1 LLAVNPTP
9 DRRDFLSALAAL
21 GAGAT
26 LRPTARA
33 APDDDRR
40 YWLGV
45 LARVADP
52 VLRSLAE
59 GRLKQRMPVEVSPA
73 GGPER
78 REYAHLEAV
87 GRLLC
92 GIAPWLELGPDASE
106 EGKRRAEYAELARRG
121 LDAATDPRSS
131 DYLNFTRGR
140 QPLVDAAFLASA
152 ILRAPRELWERLAPR
167 TRANVVTALRSTR
180 DIQPYVSNW
189 LLFSATIEAALC
201 AMGEPWD
208 RLRVDYAVR
217 QHQQWYVGDGVYG
230 DGPTF
235 HWDYYDSFVIHPLLL
250 DVLQATSRATPE
262 WKGIAE
268 QELTRAHRYAAI
280 QERLVSPEGTY
291 PPIGRSLAY
300 RFGAFHLLALMA
312 LRRQL
317 PDGVHPAQV
326 RGALT
331 AVIRRSIE
339 APGTF
344 DAEGWLTIGFAGH
357 QPSVGE
363 DYISTGSLYM
373 CAAGLLPLGLP
384 PDDEFWT
391 AAPRDWTARRAWGG
405 QDLATDHAI

>member
-1 LLAVNPTP
+1 MPIH
-9 DRRDFLSALAAL
+9 DRRDFLTALAAL
-21 GAGAT
+21 GAGAR
-26 LRPTARA
+26 LRPA
-33 APDDDRR
+33 AHVAPNDDDRR

-45 LARVADP
+45 LTRVADP
-52 VLRSLAE
+52 VLRNLAE
-59 GRLKQRMPVEVSPA
+59 GRLKQRMPVEVSPT

-78 REYAHLEAV
+78 RDYAHLDAV

-106 EGKRRAEYAELARRG
+106 EGKRRGEYAELARRG

-131 DYLNFTRGR
+131 DYMNFTRGR
-140 QPLVDAAFLASA
+140 QPVVDAAFLASA
-152 ILRAPRELWERLAPR
+152 VVRAPRELWEKLPPR
-167 TRANVVTALRSTR
+167 TRANVVTALRATR

-189 LLFSATIEAALC
+189 LLFSAMIEAALC
-201 AMGEPWD
+201 AVGEPWD

-250 DVLQATSRATPE
+250 DVLQATSRATSE
-262 WKGIAE
+262 WQGIAE
-268 QELTRAHRYAAI
+268 QELTRARRYAAI

-317 PDGVHPAQV
+317 PANVHPAQV

-344 DAEGWLTIGFAGH
+344 DAQGWLTIGFAGH

-384 PDDEFWT
+384 PTDEFWT
-391 AAPRDWTARRAWGG
+391 APPRDWTARQAWGG
-405 QDLATDHAI
+405 RDLATDHAI